1 MNARRILVVAAH
13 PDDETL
19 GCGGTIARHAD
30 EGDEVRVLFLAD
42 GVGARGISFNDP
54 ACQGRKSAAHA
65 AAETLGIREV
75 QFLGLPDNRLDSVD
89 LLDVVKPIELI
100 VQEFRPLVIYT
111 HHGGDLNVDHRIS
124 HEAVLTACRPQPG
137 SSVSRIL
144 FFETPSS
151 TEWADPSIGPAFRPT
166 CYVGIAEQMSRKM
179 AALHHY
185 EGEMR
190 PFPHARSLEA
200 IEALARTRGCAA
212 GLPAAEAFVI
222 LREIRP

>member
-1 MNARRILVVAAH
+1 MNACRILVVAAH
-13 PDDETL
+13 PDDEVL

-30 EGDEVRVLFLAD
+30 EGDEVQVLFLTD
-42 GVGARGISFNDP
+42 GVGARGISSSGP
-54 ACQGRKSAAHA
+54 ACQARKSAAHA
-65 AAETLGIREV
+65 AAATLGIGEV
-75 QFLGLPDNRLDSVD
+75 QFLGLPDNRLDSVN
-89 LLDVVKPIELI
+89 LLDVVKPIEHI
-100 VQEFRPLVIYT
+100 VQEFRPSVIYT

-137 SSVSRIL
+137 ASVSRIL

-166 CYVGIAEQMSRKM
+166 CFVGIAEQMSRKT
-179 AALHHY
+179 AALRLY
-185 EGEMR
+185 EEEMR

-222 LREIRP
+222 LREIRS